1 MELKEESLIDLTKY
15 PIHENNSVR
24 EKLIN
29 TVRKELDSQH
39 YSFTCTIWKKLY
51 LNKNVFL
58 PSIIKDISSLLN
70 GGISGGIVLTGG
82 ILNLPFVASTPSLL
96 T

>member
-1 MELKEESLIDLTKY
+1 MELKEECLIDLTKY

-39 YSFTCTIWKKLY
+39 YSFTCTI
-51 LNKNVFL
+51 
-58 PSIIKDISSLLN
+58 
-70 GGISGGIVLTGG
+70 
-82 ILNLPFVASTPSLL
+82 
-96 T
+96 

>member
-1 MELKEESLIDLTKY
+1 MELEEESLIALKIY

-39 YSFTCTIWKKLY
+39 YSFTCTI
-51 LNKNVFL
+51 
-58 PSIIKDISSLLN
+58 
-70 GGISGGIVLTGG
+70 
-82 ILNLPFVASTPSLL
+82 
-96 T
+96 

>member
-39 YSFTCTIWKKLY
+39 YSFTCTI
-51 LNKNVFL
+51 
-58 PSIIKDISSLLN
+58 
-70 GGISGGIVLTGG
+70 
-82 ILNLPFVASTPSLL
+82 
-96 T
+96 